1 MKVRYFADTDT
12 LLITLSDKAVVET
25 HDLGENSVVDLD
37 AAGRVV
43 AITLEHARDQ
53 TDISEFSYQTAEA

>member
-12 LLITLSDKAVVET
+12 LLITLNDAPVVDT
-25 HDLGENSVVDLD
+25 HDLGENTVVDLD

-43 AITLEHARDQ
+43 AITLEHAREQ
-53 TDISEFSYQTAEA
+53 TDVSEFSYHMAGV